1 MTSRGPAP
9 ETLRKLEAT
18 VSSIRRSALSLS
30 FLSPTARRLL
40 GAALSLCLS
49 APALAKPLP
58 LTGFNLAGAEFGR
71 LPGRPGTDYFYPSE
85 SDVGVLLSH
94 GANVFRLPFR
104 WERLQPTLGAPLD
117 EAELGRLLAT
127 IKLIT
132 DAGARV
138 IVSPHNYARYRDQV
152 LWSPDVPIAAFAGF
166 WADLAGTLRDNS
178 LVAFGLM
185 NEPHDIDVMTWREAA
200 GAALAAI
207 RGRGA
212 TNLVLVPGA
221 AWTGGHNWASPDHG
235 VSNAVAMA
243 DIRDPLDN
251 FAYEIHQYLDADYS
265 GTHAQCGADNVGVQA
280 LEGVTDWLARHRAKG
295 FLAEFGSTADA
306 TCLRAMDS
314 MLSFVEAHPSAWMG
328 WTYWAAGSWWG
339 DNWMSAQP
347 RDGSDPPQLTTLMK
361 HMKQP

>member
-1 MTSRGPAP
+1 M
-9 ETLRKLEAT
+9 
-18 VSSIRRSALSLS
+18 RRSALLPSS
-30 FLSPTARRLL
+30 RPSAARWLL

-49 APALAKPLP
+49 GPASAEPLP
-58 LTGFNLAGAEFGR
+58 LTGFNLAGAEFGH
-71 LPGRPGTDYFYPSE
+71 LPGRAGTDYFYPSE
-85 SDVGVLLSH
+85 SDVAALLSH
-94 GANVFRLPFR
+94 GAGVFRLPFR
-104 WERLQPTLGAPLD
+104 WERLQPKLGGPLD
-117 EAELGRLLAT
+117 EAELGRLVAAV
-127 IKLIT
+127 KLIT
-132 DAGARV
+132 DSGARV
-138 IVSPHNYARYRDQV
+138 IVSPHNYARYRDEV
-152 LWSPDVPIAAFAGF
+152 LGSPDVPIDAFASF
-166 WADLAGTLRDNS
+166 WGALAGTFRDNG

-185 NEPHDIDVMTWREAA
+185 NEPHDIGVTTWRDAA

-212 TNLVLVPGA
+212 ANLILVPGA

-243 DIRDPLDN
+243 DIHDPLDN

-265 GTHAQCGADNVGVQA
+265 GTHGTCKADDVGVKA
-280 LEGVTDWLARHRAKG
+280 LEGVTDWLDRHRAKA
-295 FLAEFGSTADA
+295 FLAEFGSTTDA
-306 TCLRAMDS
+306 NCLRAMDN

-361 HMKQP
+361 HMKQL